1 MERKW
6 WQNKIVY
13 QIYPKSFCDSN
24 GDGIGDICGIISKL
38 DYLESLGIDMI
49 WLSPVYPSPMVDNGY
64 DISDYYGIDPRFG
77 TMEDMERLIEEAK
90 KRNIGILMDLVV
102 NHCSDQHEWFK
113 KACEDPYGPY
123 GKYFYIKEYKDE
135 KEPNNWRSVFGGS
148 AWEKLTGHDDLCY
161 LHFFAKQQPDLNWE
175 NPLLREEI
183 YRMVNWWLDKG
194 LAGFR
199 IDAIINIKKDL
210 TWADLP
216 VDGPDQRGSV
226 GQMVDRLLDKE
237 GGSRTGVG
245 VFLRELKER
254 CFAPRNAFTVGEV
267 FGMRKELFGEFIGED
282 GYFSTMFAFE
292 TVWTY
297 KKGSC
302 WYEFDR
308 NMNPDIWKK
317 AVFESQRALSGDEM
331 EAVIIENHDQPRGA
345 SLYIPERDYGFA
357 SVSALAALQMLQ
369 KGIPF
374 LYQGQEI
381 GMTNC
386 HFDLEE
392 YDDISTVDAYHA
404 MIQMGY
410 TKEQALDGCSRESRD
425 NTRTPMQWD
434 ASENAGFTNGTPWI
448 KVNPNCER
456 INVARQEKEY
466 GSILNYYKRLI
477 AFRKSEE
484 FGKVLTWGNFEP
496 AYEKQDKIFA
506 FKRIL
511 GEKELTVIC
520 NFSGTER
527 FLPLEEDYS
536 EVIFVNLPQVTRI
549 GKNLILHPYQLIV
562 VEK

>member
-24 GDGIGDICGIISKL
+24 GDGIGDLCGIISKL

-49 WLSPVYPSPMVDNGY
+49 WLSPVYPSPMADNGY
-64 DISDYYGIDPRFG
+64 DISDYYGIDPVFG
-77 TMEDMERLIEEAK
+77 TMEDMELLIKEAK

-102 NHCSDQHEWFK
+102 NHCSDQHEWFQ

-123 GKYFYIKEYKDE
+123 GKYFYIKEYKEE

-148 AWEKLTGHDDLCY
+148 AWEKLPGHDDLCY

-183 YRMVNWWLDKG
+183 YKMVNWWLDKG

-226 GQMVDRLLDKE
+226 GQMVDRILDRE
-237 GGSRTGVG
+237 GGSRTGAG
-245 VFLRELKER
+245 VFLQELKAR
-254 CFAPRNAFTVGEV
+254 CFAPREAFTVGEV
-267 FGMRKELFGEFIGED
+267 FGMRKELFSEFIGED
-282 GYFSTMFAFE
+282 GYFSTLFAFE

-308 NMNPDIWKK
+308 HMNPDLWKK
-317 AVFESQRALSGDEM
+317 AVFESQKALSDDEM

-345 SLYIPERDYGFA
+345 SLYIPEKDYGFA
-357 SVSALAALQMLQ
+357 SVSALAGLQMLL

-386 HFDLEE
+386 PFSLDE
-392 YDDISTVDAYHA
+392 YDDISTLDAYHS
-404 MIQMGY
+404 MLQMGY

-434 ASENAGFTNGTPWI
+434 ASEHAGFTKGTPWI

-466 GSILNYYKRLI
+466 GSILNYYRRLI
-477 AFRKSEE
+477 AFRKSKE
-484 FGKVLTWGNFEP
+484 FGEVLTWGRFEP

-527 FLPLEEDYS
+527 FLPLAEDYS

-549 GKNLILHPYQLIV
+549 GNNLILHPYQLVV